1 MSEETPATPQPQ
13 PPPQA
18 PPYRYRGG
26 ACSCARCR
34 CRGLMGPV
42 ILITLGVL
50 FLLPQ
55 FFHRVNFGDLWPII
69 LIVIGVVKLLESSAS
84 TEGHVG

>member
-1 MSEETPATPQPQ
+1 
-13 PPPQA
+13 
-18 PPYRYRGG
+18 
-26 ACSCARCR
+26 
-34 CRGLMGPV
+34 MGPV

-55 FFHRVNFGDLWPII
+55 FIDRLRFWDLWPII

-84 TEGHVG
+84 TEGHTG